1 MPQSQFGRAYL
12 YGEVHR
18 NYAEQ
23 WNLAIE
29 LGEMLQAM
37 IDHGGQLFDS
47 KEHLEQELFDG
58 ASGWGM
64 GLHSALRDHIMSHCI
79 ERVV

>member
-23 WNLAIE
+23 WNLAVE
-29 LGEMLQAM
+29 LGGMLQMLITHA
-37 IDHGGQLFDS
+37 G
-47 KEHLEQELFDG
+47 ELFDTKQELDEAIFER

-64 GLHSALRDHIMSHCI
+64 GLHQALREHVEQHCI